1 MLEVSIAM
9 MERSKFVAEAIRE
22 KIDREKKVASAMSM
36 LDAFRTKVNV
46 RPGLSSLELLRK
58 SRYEIK

>member
-1 MLEVSIAM
+1 M